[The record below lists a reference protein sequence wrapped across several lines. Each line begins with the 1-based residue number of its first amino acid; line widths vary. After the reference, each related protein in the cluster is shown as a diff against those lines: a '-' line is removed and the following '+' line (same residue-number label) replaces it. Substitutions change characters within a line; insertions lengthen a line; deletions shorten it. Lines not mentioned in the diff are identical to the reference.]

1 MVDLTLLFLISGSII
16 VIGFLGNLAYEK
28 AKIPDVLFLLGIGVL
43 LGPVFNVVHPGRLKD
58 FAGPFGT
65 FALIVI
71 LFEGGMDIKIWMLLK
86 EFGNAILLVC
96 LSFTLTTALVT
107 LLLFKMMGWDLI
119 RSLLMA
125 TVLGCTSSAIVVPV
139 LAKMTIGD
147 DTKTVLFIESAM
159 SDVLAIVLAVTLVEF
174 IRFEAIGIEKPMR
187 AIASSFSIAI
197 VLGTLFGFFWFK
209 VLNLIGERKYSYMVT
224 LGAMLIVTA
233 VVDFLGGSGPIAIL
247 LFGIIIGNCEAM
259 PFFSGQH
266 HCILIDESIKF
277 FHGEVTFFIRTFFF
291 VYMGMII
298 TADVLEPRYLIV
310 SLLLMLIIAA
320 ARYVSVESMV
330 RLTGKEKSDRAALFY
345 MLPRGLA
352 SAVLASLPASAG
364 LKDSGDFILYAVLI
378 IIFSNIIMTSGVFL
392 LERKSANNPDKT
404 AEARDAP

>member
-1 MVDLTLLFLISGSII
+1 MIDLTLLFLISGSII
-16 VIGFLGNLAYEK
+16 VVGFLGNLAYEK
-28 AKIPDVLFLLGIGVL
+28 AKIPDVLFLLGVGVL
-43 LGPVFNVVHPGRLKD
+43 LGPVFNVVRPGHLAD
-58 FAGPFGT
+58 FAEPFGT

-71 LFEGGMDIKIWMLLK
+71 LFEGGMDIKIRMLLK
-86 EFGNAILLVC
+86 EFGNATLLVF
-96 LSFTLTTALVT
+96 LAFTLTVAGIT
-107 LLLFKMMGWDLI
+107 LFLIKIMAWDLM

-125 TVLGCTSSAIVVPV
+125 TILGCTSSAIVVPV
-139 LAKMTIGD
+139 LAKMSIGD

-197 VLGTLFGFFWFK
+197 VLGTFSGFLWFK
-209 VLNLIGERKYSYMVT
+209 LLNVIGNRQYAYMVT
-224 LGAMLIVTA
+224 LGAMLIVVA

-247 LFGIIIGNCEAM
+247 IFGILLGNCESM
-259 PFFSGQH
+259 PFFRGIG
-266 HCILIDESIKF
+266 HCALIDETIKF

-298 TADVLEPRYLIV
+298 TADVLDPRYLVV
-310 SLLLMLIIAA
+310 SFLLMLIIAA

-330 RLTGKEKSDRAALFY
+330 RLTGREKSDKAALFY

-352 SAVLASLPASAG
+352 SAVLASFPVSAG
-364 LKDSGDFILYAVLI
+364 LKGSRDFILYAVLI

-392 LERKSANNPDKT
+392 LERKRANDRDET
-404 AEARDAP
+404 AAAPEAP

>member
-1 MVDLTLLFLISGSII
+1 
-16 VIGFLGNLAYEK
+16 
-28 AKIPDVLFLLGIGVL
+28 
-43 LGPVFNVVHPGRLKD
+43 
-58 FAGPFGT
+58 
-65 FALIVI
+65 
-71 LFEGGMDIKIWMLLK
+71 MLLK